1 MGYVI
6 AFFGA
11 ALGCA
16 LNTVCGFGFG
26 VVCMMF
32 MPAVLGSTVQAAT
45 MINAV
50 TCVQACSL
58 AVRYRAH
65 IRWRLLLIPL
75 AAYLVSSALAVRVA
89 VGLDNHVMKRIL
101 GAFLVLLSAWFIF
114 IAKRVRIRAGTRT
127 GLIAGAVGGVMSGM
141 FATGGPPASLYFSAT
156 TETKEEYL
164 ATIQGYFAV
173 TNLYVVALR
182 AANGVVTGSL
192 LVYTA
197 AGLAGLLLG
206 NVVGMYAFRRI
217 SVERMRQAIY
227 VMMAVSGLLM
237 LAT

>member
-1 MGYVI
+1 MEYMI

-11 ALGCA
+11 AVGCA

-26 VVCMMF
+26 VFCMMF
-32 MPAVLGSTVQAAT
+32 MPALMGSTVQAAT
-45 MINAV
+45 MINAI
-50 TCVQACSL
+50 TCVQAISL
-58 AVRYRAH
+58 AVRYRKH

-75 AAYLVSSALAVRVA
+75 AAYLVFSALAVRVA

-101 GAFLVLLSAWFIF
+101 GAFLTLLSVYFIF
-114 IAKRVRIRAGTRT
+114 AAKRVRIRASARN
-127 GLIAGAVGGVMSGM
+127 GLIAGAIGGVMSGM

-156 TETKEEYL
+156 TDTKEEYL

-173 TNLYVVALR
+173 TNFYVVALR
-182 AANGVVTGSL
+182 VANGVLTGSL
-192 LVYTA
+192 LAYTA

-206 NVVGMYAFRRI
+206 NVLGIYVFRRI

-237 LAT
+237 LVT